1 MDNVLIE
8 NIKDLNI
15 DKVGK
20 KAMDVVA
27 GLIFGALG
35 VIILSKFIEDNF
47 DFRISSIANKPEK
60 TINE

>member
-35 VIILSKFIEDNF
+35 VIIFSKFIEDNF
-47 DFRISSIANKPEK
+47 DFRIPSIANKPAK
-60 TINE
+60 TIDE